1 MENLDRLMRILI
13 CGVYFEPINKPN
25 VPLNK
30 DLCNFLLREGN
41 EVELLAIGDR
51 SEHYGFR
58 LIRVKPAFT
67 KETGVWKKAWN
78 YFAASVVSIFRVLI
92 AKYDC
97 VIVYSTPPFL
107 SSWLS
112 IAAKIRSTKVIY
124 DIQDLYPEVLTTGG
138 FLKKKSLIYKY
149 LCSVENRTL
158 KRVDKV
164 RVCSSSM
171 KEAIEKRTHIDPQ
184 VFEKIFFL
192 PNWLHSDLDRISEIK
207 PNEHTNH
214 EKNTIVYSG
223 NIGMGQGVEDII
235 NVASELPDYH
245 FIIRGEG
252 IGKAKVIEEVQRKAL
267 KNIEVSG
274 FVPIDDYY
282 RELLSENIVPIITV
296 KKGVGLYSVPSK
308 ALNMIK
314 AKKPAIYVVD
324 KDSELANTIEK
335 YNFGIQ
341 INPGDKSSLKLAVV
355 EAFNKEN
362 RGSFD
367 ELNRN
372 LDRERILSEYSRRI
386 LDVAST
392 LEESD

>member
-1 MENLDRLMRILI
+1 MRILI

-30 DLCNFLLREGN
+30 DLCNFLLKEGN

-51 SEHYGFR
+51 GKHFDFR

-67 KETGVWKKAWN
+67 KETRVWKKAWN
-78 YFAASVVSIFRVLI
+78 YLIASVVSISRVLFV
-92 AKYDC
+92 KYDC

-107 SSWLS
+107 SSWFS
-112 IAAKIRSTKVIY
+112 IAAKIRSAKVIY

-138 FLKKKSLIYKY
+138 FLKKKSLVYKY
-149 LCSVENRTL
+149 LSGVENRTL

-171 KEAIEKRTHIDPQ
+171 KEAIEKRTHIDPK
-184 VFEKIFFL
+184 VFEKIFVL
-192 PNWLHSDLDRISEIK
+192 PNWLHSDLDRINEIEL
-207 PNEHTNH
+207 NEHTDN

-223 NIGMGQGVEDII
+223 NIGMGQGIEDIV

-267 KNIEVSG
+267 KNVEVSG

-282 RELLSENIVPIITV
+282 RELLSENIVPLITV

-314 AKKPAIYVVD
+314 AKKLAIYVVD
-324 KDSELANTIEK
+324 KDSELGKSIEDFG
-335 YNFGIQ
+335 FGIQ
-341 INPGDKSSLKLAVV
+341 VAPGDKDSLKLAIVN
-355 EAFNKEN
+355 AFNKKN
-362 RGSFD
+362 SGSFD
-367 ELNRN
+367 ELNRDLN
-372 LDRERILSEYSRRI
+372 RVRILSEYSKII
-386 LDVAST
+386 LDVAKT
-392 LEESD
+392 LEGSD